1 MSVWTGW
8 VIPDELVQA
17 PFASVWPDGADLDGD
32 TAEMFLASARAQ
44 CVAFAP
50 APTGTED
57 APVPQAYRLA
67 QVMQA
72 RALWRSG
79 KSGSND
85 QIGGDGFTVTVFPMD
100 WTVKRLL
107 RPQSGLVIA

>member
-1 MSVWTGW
+1 MSEWTGW
-8 VIPDELVQA
+8 VTPEELSQA
-17 PFASVWPDGADLDGD
+17 PFASVWTDGADLDED
-32 TAEMFLASARAQ
+32 TAELFLASARDQ

-50 APTGTED
+50 APTGDED
-57 APVPQAYRLA
+57 APVPQSFRLA

-79 KSGSND
+79 KAGSGD
-85 QIGGDGFTVTVFPMD
+85 QIGGGEFAVTVFPMD

-107 RPQSGLVIA
+107 RPQSGYVIA